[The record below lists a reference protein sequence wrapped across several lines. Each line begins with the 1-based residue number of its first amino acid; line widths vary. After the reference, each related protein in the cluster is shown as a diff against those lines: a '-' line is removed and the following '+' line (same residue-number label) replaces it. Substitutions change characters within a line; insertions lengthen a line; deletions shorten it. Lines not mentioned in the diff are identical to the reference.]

1 MKKTVSLISL
11 TFLMM
16 SFFSCGNKSAE
27 TQSQVDSLKA
37 ALEQRDADYQQ
48 LDEFLT
54 VISSGL
60 DSISRQESDIYNMGK
75 ESPAISREQIK
86 EDLNRFQTTLKQQ
99 RERIAQLE
107 RKLNASSGEG
117 QKMKAIIASLKL
129 QLTEKESQIAEL
141 QSQLNDKN
149 FTIQDLSQR
158 MGVMSKR
165 ITMQEEAI
173 AAKDDMMQQQDAV
186 INEGFYKIGTKSE
199 LRDAGLLT
207 GGFLKKNKVDYSN
220 VDKNQ
225 FRSIDIRQVT
235 EISINSKTPKI
246 LTQVPEDSY
255 ELVTNGNKSVLH
267 ILNIEKF
274 WSVSKFLIIQI

>member
-75 ESPAISREQIK
+75 ESPVVSREQIK
-86 EDLNRFQTTLKQQ
+86 EDLSRFQETLKQQ

-149 FTIQDLSQR
+149 FTIADLNQR

-165 ITMQEEAI
+165 IAIQEEAI
-173 AAKDDMMQQQDAV
+173 AAKDDMMQQQDNA
-186 INEGFYKIGTKSE
+186 IHEGFYMIASKSQ
-199 LRDAGLLT
+199 LKDAGLLT
-207 GGFLKKNKVDYSN
+207 GGFLKKSKIDYSN
-220 VDKNQ
+220 VNKNL
-225 FRSIDIRQVT
+225 FRSIDIREVT
-235 EISINSKTPKI
+235 EININSKTPKI

-255 ELVTNGNKSVLH
+255 QLETNGNKSVIR
-267 ILNIEKF
+267 ILDYNKF

>member
-1 MKKTVSLISL
+1 MKKTVSLLFL
-11 TFLMM
+11 TCLMM

-37 ALEQRDADYQQ
+37 ALEQRNADYQQ

-54 VISSGL
+54 IVSSGL
-60 DSISRQESDIYNMGK
+60 DSIARQETDIYNMGK
-75 ESPAISREQIK
+75 ESPTISREQIK
-86 EDLNRFQTTLKQQ
+86 EDLSRFQQTLKLQ

-117 QKMKAIIASLKL
+117 QKMKSIIASLKL

-165 ITMQEEAI
+165 ITAQEEVI
-173 AAKDDMMQQQDAV
+173 TSQNEMMQQQDDI
-186 INEGFYKIGTKSE
+186 INEGFYKIATKSE
-199 LRDAGLLT
+199 LKDAGLLT
-207 GGFLKKNKVDYSN
+207 GGFLKKNKIDYNN
-220 VDKNQ
+220 VNKSQ
-225 FRSIDIRQVT
+225 FRSIDIRQFT
-235 EISINSKTPKI
+235 ELSIPSKTPKI

-255 ELVTNGNKSVLH
+255 VLETNGNKSVLR
-267 ILNIEKF
+267 IIDINKF

>member
-1 MKKTVSLISL
+1 MKKTVSLIFL
-11 TFLMM
+11 TCLMM

-37 ALEQRDADYQQ
+37 ALEQRNADYQQ

-75 ESPAISREQIK
+75 ESPTISREQIK
-86 EDLNRFQTTLKQQ
+86 EDLSRFQTTLKQQ

-149 FTIQDLSQR
+149 FTIADLSQR

-165 ITMQEEAI
+165 IAMQEEAI

-186 INEGFYKIGTKSE
+186 INEGFYMIATKSQ
-199 LRDAGLLT
+199 LKDAGLLT
-207 GGFLKKNKVDYSN
+207 GGFLKKNKIDFSN
-220 VDKNQ
+220 VNKNQ
-225 FRSIDIRQVT
+225 FRSIDIRQVM
-235 EISINSKTPKI
+235 EINIPSKSPKI

-255 ELVTNGNKSVLH
+255 TMETNGNKSVLH
-267 ILNIEKF
+267 ILNIDKF
-274 WSVSKFLIIQI
+274 WSVSKYLIIQI

>member
-1 MKKTVSLISL
+1 
-11 TFLMM
+11 MM
-16 SFFSCGNKSAE
+16 SLFSCGNKSAE

-37 ALEQRDADYQQ
+37 ALEQRNADYQQ

-54 VISSGL
+54 IVSSGL
-60 DSISRQESDIYNMGK
+60 DSIARQETDIYNMGK
-75 ESPAISREQIK
+75 ESPTISREQIK
-86 EDLNRFQTTLKQQ
+86 EDLSRFQQTLKLQ

-117 QKMKAIIASLKL
+117 QKMKSIIASLKL

-165 ITMQEEAI
+165 ITAQEEVI
-173 AAKDDMMQQQDAV
+173 TSQNEMMQQQDDI
-186 INEGFYKIGTKSE
+186 INEGFYKIATKSE
-199 LRDAGLLT
+199 LKDAGLLT
-207 GGFLKKNKVDYSN
+207 GGFLKKNKIDYNN
-220 VDKNQ
+220 VNKSQ
-225 FRSIDIRQVT
+225 FRSIDIRQFT
-235 EISINSKTPKI
+235 ELSIPSKTPKI

-255 ELVTNGNKSVLH
+255 VLETNGNKSVLR
-267 ILNIEKF
+267 IIDINKF